1 MLDKDVGDVRSN
13 MKCRTIEE
21 TMKKLRNLREKIKNK
36 RIEMK
41 NFKKHQMIEIAS
53 EDTYEVMNNVEI
65 VVNKL
70 EKLPKNKFK
79 KGAEKE
85 LNLMHEDIEDLWS
98 EKESQLHGYF
108 DGPDY

>member
-1 MLDKDVGDVRSN
+1 
-13 MKCRTIEE
+13 MKR
-21 TMKKLRNLREKIKNK
+21 LRNLREKVKNK
-36 RIEMK
+36 RIEIK
-41 NFKKHQMIEIAS
+41 NVKKHQMIENTS
-53 EDTYEVMNNVEI
+53 EDTFEVMNNIES
-65 VVNKL
+65 VVNRL

>member
-1 MLDKDVGDVRSN
+1 MSAKLSMRRN
-13 MKCRTIEE
+13 EE
-21 TMKKLRNLREKIKNK
+21 CQKMKK
-36 RIEMK
+36 MK
-41 NFKKHQMIEIAS
+41 NVKKHQMIEIAS

-108 DGPDY
+108 EGPDY

>member
-1 MLDKDVGDVRSN
+1 
-13 MKCRTIEE
+13 
-21 TMKKLRNLREKIKNK
+21 
-36 RIEMK
+36 
-41 NFKKHQMIEIAS
+41 
-53 EDTYEVMNNVEI
+53 MNNIET
-65 VVNKL
+65 VVNRL

-98 EKESQLHGYF
+98 QKESNLHGYF